1 MTARRRLL
9 RLLPAMAAPILVSL
23 TLVACGEEEDKTEL
37 IEGEPVELG
46 HLEYN
51 VLFSRFL
58 NPNDIEDRDYLL
70 DQPAPKP
77 DELYLGVFM
86 QVANLGDDPAQI
98 PETMTVVDILRDSYS
113 PIESESPYAL
123 HLGDTLGPDDEAP
136 AIDSTAE
143 AGPIEGSM
151 VLFSIPD
158 DATENR
164 PLKLVIPGEGGPAEV
179 ELDI

>member
-9 RLLPAMAAPILVSL
+9 RLLGVLAALALVSL
-23 TLVACGEEEDKTEL
+23 TVAACGEEDKTDL

-46 HLEYN
+46 DLEYN

-58 NPNDIEDRDYLL
+58 NPDDIEDRDYLL
-70 DQPAPKP
+70 GQPPP
-77 DELYLGVFM
+77 DPEELYLGVFM
-86 QVANLGDDPAQI
+86 QVDNVGDDPAAL
-98 PETMTVVDILRDSYS
+98 PETMTVIDILKETYY

-123 HLGDTLGPDDEAP
+123 RLGTTIGPDEEAP

-151 VLFSIPD
+151 VLYAIPD
-158 DATENR
+158 ETTEYR
-164 PLKLVIPGEGGPAEV
+164 PLKLVIPGEDGPAEV